1 MVILAYISVYF
12 QELVIKTFKFIMRI
26 RKFLY
31 RSPAEVLKEHEP
43 PAGFDCHNR
52 EQGKNDFLI
61 CQKINF

>member
-1 MVILAYISVYF
+1 
-12 QELVIKTFKFIMRI
+12 MRI
-26 RKFLY
+26 IKFLY

-43 PAGFDCHNR
+43 PAGFDCHIR